1 MQIGKISE
9 PSLKRSV
16 LRPLFGD
23 PALVRYRSGA
33 DCAQLPWQEDLLPVY
48 SVVNEV
54 PGFADDPGML
64 ILAAANNLAAGGAK
78 PEGFLVSA
86 VLPPEYE
93 EQWLKADLCRMREAA
108 RSCVSPQEHD
118 SKQERGPAV
127 IGGHTQISAAV
138 RAPVYS
144 VTGIGSIA
152 R

>member
-54 PGFADDPGML
+54 PGFADDPGMR
-64 ILAAANNLAAGGAK
+64 
-78 PEGFLVSA
+78 SR
-86 VLPPEYE
+86 
-93 EQWLKADLCRMREAA
+93 KAFLCRLCCRRSMR
-108 RSCVSPQEHD
+108 SS
-118 SKQERGPAV
+118 G
-127 IGGHTQISAAV
+127 
-138 RAPVYS
+138 
-144 VTGIGSIA
+144 
-152 R
+152 

>member
-64 ILAAANNLAAGGAK
+64 ILAAANNSSCRRCEAGGLSRIGCAAAG
-78 PEGFLVSA
+78 V
-86 VLPPEYE
+86 
-93 EQWLKADLCRMREAA
+93 
-108 RSCVSPQEHD
+108 
-118 SKQERGPAV
+118 
-127 IGGHTQISAAV
+127 
-138 RAPVYS
+138 
-144 VTGIGSIA
+144 
-152 R
+152 